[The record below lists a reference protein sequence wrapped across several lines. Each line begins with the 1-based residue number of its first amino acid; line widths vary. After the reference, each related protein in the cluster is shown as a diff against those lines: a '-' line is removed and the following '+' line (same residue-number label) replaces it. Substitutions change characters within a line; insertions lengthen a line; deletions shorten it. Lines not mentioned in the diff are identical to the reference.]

1 MRIKYLYRIMT
12 GAIVSGCLHLHGN
25 AQQENNMNARE
36 QLHIGWASRDITPNG
51 NVNISGQ
58 FHFRITDEVKDPL
71 TVTALCTSSSKD
83 CFIFV
88 SCDIV
93 SVPVSLIDEVRA
105 IIGGRNPEI
114 PVNKMVIHATHSH
127 TAPDIRD
134 GAFNYDALSPEVQ
147 KGLLRPAE
155 NRQRLVNG
163 IVEAVLESWER
174 RKPAMI
180 AWGFGCAVVGRNRRV
195 VYLNDFPEKNQGLPG
210 MTIEKNAKLYGKTNV
225 PDFSHIEGY
234 EDHTVQ
240 FLFAFD
246 MNKQIT
252 GAIINIATP
261 SQESEFINMIS
272 ADFWH
277 EVRVLLREKYGK
289 DLFILPQCAAA
300 GDQISRPMLNRRAEE
315 RMRSFKD
322 QDSRQIIAQ
331 KIGAAFDDA
340 LSWASK
346 DIRDKS
352 TLVHSTREIQLS
364 RRMPTED
371 EYNKNLQWVREY
383 EAMHKITQ
391 KEERYLKRCR
401 DVVKRYQEMKRGI
414 DLHQAMELH
423 IIRLG
428 DIAFAT
434 NSFEL
439 FLDYGIRIQELSPA
453 VQTFIVQLAGKGV
466 ESGGS
471 YLPSR
476 RAELG
481 GGYSAAIYCNQV
493 GSKGGQEL
501 VEASVAE
508 LDKIWESS
516 RDTYQVPP
524 SDGQSSVRLYMKAPG
539 LSDKFTNHGVASLS
553 WDNENLCLN
562 VEVSDPSHFNPHT
575 GSRIWEGDSLKF
587 AIMPEKDD
595 SFFNIV
601 VALTQQGVAAYQYDK
616 KNHLLE
622 HSRFSVI
629 RDEARRITLYEVL
642 IPLKLMGITPASGS
656 RLLFNAVVHNDD
668 PSANRWI
675 EISPG
680 LAGVLDTR
688 LFPDLILSR
697 NPQFD

>member
-1 MRIKYLYRIMT
+1 MRVKYLRGMVT
-12 GAIVSGCLHLHGN
+12 VTVLSGCLHLQSH
-25 AQQENNMNARE
+25 AQQENNMNAIK
-36 QLHIGWASRDITPNG
+36 QLHIGWASKDVSPKSK
-51 NVNISGQ
+51 VNISGQ
-58 FHFRITDEVKDPL
+58 FHPRITGDIRDPL
-71 TVTALCTSSSKD
+71 TVTALCISNSKD
-83 CFIFV
+83 CCIFV
-88 SCDIV
+88 SCDTCVI
-93 SVPVSLIDEVRA
+93 PVSLIDEARA
-105 IIGGRNPEI
+105 MIGRKNPEI
-114 PVNKMVIHATHSH
+114 PVNKIIIHATHSH
-127 TAPDIRD
+127 TAPDIRE

-147 KGLLRPAE
+147 KGLSRPAE

-195 VYLNDFPEKNQGLPG
+195 VYLNDFPEKSQGFPG
-210 MTIEKNAKLYGKTNV
+210 MTMEKNAKLYGKTNV

-234 EDHTVQ
+234 EDHTVN
-240 FLFAFD
+240 FLFTFD
-246 MNKQIT
+246 MNKKIT
-252 GAIINIATP
+252 GAIINIASP
-261 SQESEFINMIS
+261 SQESEFTNMIS

-277 EVRVLLREKYGK
+277 EVRILLRERYGK

-315 RMRSFKD
+315 RMRHFRD
-322 QDSRQIIAQ
+322 LDSRQIIAQ

-346 DIRDKS
+346 DIRDKA

-371 EYNKNLQWVREY
+371 EYNKNRQWIREY
-383 EAMHKITQ
+383 EAISQLTT
-391 KEERYLKRCR
+391 KEQRYLARCQN
-401 DVVKRYQEMKRGI
+401 VVNRYEVMRQGI

-423 IIRLG
+423 VIRLG

-439 FLDYGIRIQELSPA
+439 FLDYGIRIQERSPA
-453 VQTFIVQLAGKGV
+453 IQTFIVQLAGKGH

-471 YLPSR
+471 YLPSA
-476 RAELG
+476 RAENG
-481 GGYSAAIYCNQV
+481 GGYSAAIYCNRV

-508 LDKIWESS
+508 LDKIWESN
-516 RDTYQVPP
+516 RDTYQVPH
-524 SDGQSSVRLYMKAPG
+524 SDCQSSIRLKMKAPG
-539 LSDKFTNHGVASLS
+539 LSDKFLNHGVASLS
-553 WDNENLCLN
+553 WDNENLHLN

-587 AIMPEKDD
+587 AIMPEGKD
-595 SFFNIV
+595 SLFSIV
-601 VALTQQGVAAYQYDK
+601 VALTQKGVEAYQYDK
-616 KNHLLE
+616 NPRLIE
-622 HSRFSVI
+622 HSRFSVQ
-629 RDEARRITLYEVL
+629 RHEDKRITSYEVL
-642 IPLKLMGITPASGS
+642 IPLKLININPAAGS

-668 PSANRWI
+668 PGANRWI

-680 LAGVLDTR
+680 LTGIIDTR
-688 LFPDLILSR
+688 LFPELIFS
-697 NPQFD
+697 NNQKSD